1 MRHTGPYKFL
11 PIALGFLGLLFGAGC
26 YWVES
31 HPIDSSLHLL
41 YWGIFFVLQV
51 MVGYFI
57 GLLFQ
62 RLHLAAYTDA
72 LTKLWNRRYF
82 YEYAGRALSG
92 HTLGNTA
99 FCLFMIDLDNFKCVN
114 DTRGHQAGDELLI
127 ELAAKLRQHTR
138 PSDITARMGG
148 DEFALLLPSIS
159 FDTGID
165 IAERIRQ
172 AVENHLAAYGATV
185 SIGVAY
191 DKGVVS
197 VDRLISTADQALYQ
211 AKVSRNLVMP
221 QVSEVATTES
231 PLPIMNCSVSTPS
244 DSQIQ
249 SQSPQSKT

>member
-41 YWGIFFVLQV
+41 YWVIFFVLQV

-92 HTLGNTA
+92 QSLGNTA

-114 DTRGHQAGDELLI
+114 DTHGHQTGDALLI
-127 ELAAKLRQHTR
+127 ELAAILRQHTR
-138 PSDITARMGG
+138 PNDITARMGG

-159 FDTGID
+159 FGTGID

-172 AVENHLAAYGATV
+172 AVENHLAGYGATV

-191 DKGVVS
+191 DESVGS
-197 VDRLISTADQALYQ
+197 VDRLISIADQALYQ
-211 AKVSRNLVMP
+211 AKGARNLVMP
-221 QVSEVATTES
+221 QVGEGATTES